1 MGYLEFDKS
10 QLINLEY
17 SLSKEILRS
26 NRAGSY
32 AATTIVGCNTR
43 KYHGLFICPCHDAND
58 EKYLLLSSLD
68 VSIIQHDQEFNLG
81 IHKYEGDTYIPKGHK
96 YVRDYKAETVGET
109 IYRVGGVVL
118 KRESILLEK
127 EERVL
132 IKFTL
137 LEANSD
143 TSLKFR
149 PFLAFRNIHQL
160 SKANTFA
167 NTKYENTD
175 NGVIYKMYEGLPSL
189 YMQFSSKVDYV
200 HSPDWYYNIEYME
213 EQKRGYDYKEDLM
226 VPGFFESKIKKGES
240 IVFSAGIRKANPNA
254 LKKQYTTECNKR
266 TARDSYKNCLLN
278 AAEQF
283 LVNKENGSEII
294 AGYPWFGAWGRD
306 TFISLPGITL
316 TTGKISEARAV
327 INKMINR
334 MKGGLFPNMGDENNP
349 AFNSVDAPMWFIWS
363 LQQYEKYDDINIWK
377 LYGKTIKNVLNA
389 YRNGTSFN
397 IRMLEN
403 GLIWAGEEGKSLTWM
418 DAVTPEGPVTQ
429 RMGMPVE
436 INALWYNAIQYSL
449 KLAEKASDKKFIKE
463 WGNLPERIET
473 SFIENFWSEEKGYL
487 ADVVNGDMFDFS
499 VRPNMVIAAAMEFSM
514 LTKEMK
520 NSLLEVIK
528 SELLTTKGLRTL
540 APKNANYKGV
550 YEGDQDARDNTY
562 HQGTVW
568 PWLLEHFVKAYM
580 DVHKNTGLSM
590 AKKIYLGFEEDMM
603 HHGIGS
609 VSEIYDGDPPHAPKG
624 SISQAWSVAALL
636 RISEM
641 IEAGEKSL
649 LKK

>member
-32 AATTIVGCNTR
+32 AATTIIGCNTR
-43 KYHGLFICPCHDAND
+43 KYHGLFICPCQKGSD
-58 EKYLLLSSLD
+58 EKFLLLSSLD
-68 VSIIQHDQEFNLG
+68 VTVIQHDQEFNLG

-96 YVRDYKAETVGET
+96 YVRDYMAEIVGET

-143 TSLKFR
+143 TYLKFK

-160 SKANTFA
+160 SKANMFA
-167 NTKYENTD
+167 NTKYESTD
-175 NGVIYKMYEGLPSL
+175 NGVVYKMYEGLPSL

-226 VPGFFESKIKKGES
+226 VPGYFETKVKKGES
-240 IVFSAGIRKANPNA
+240 IVFSAGIKNTNPTT
-254 LKKQYTTECNKR
+254 LKKQYSAEFNKR
-266 TARDSYKNCLLN
+266 SARDSYKNCLLN

-283 LVNKENGSEII
+283 LVKNENGSEII

-316 TTGKISEARAV
+316 TTGKIDAAREV
-327 INKMINR
+327 IDKMINR
-334 MKGGLFPNMGDENNP
+334 MKGGLFPNMGDESNP
-349 AFNSVDAPMWFIWS
+349 AFNSVDAPMWFIWA
-363 LQQYEKYDDINIWK
+363 LQQYEKYDAADIWK
-377 LYGKTIKNVLNA
+377 LYGKTIKTVLNA
-389 YRNGTSFN
+389 YREGTSFN

-403 GLIWAGEEGKSLTWM
+403 GLIWAGQEGKALTWM
-418 DAVTPEGPVTQ
+418 DAVTSNGPSTQ

-449 KLAEKASDKKFIKE
+449 KLAEKAADKKFIKE
-463 WGNLPERIET
+463 WKDLPEKIET
-473 SFIENFWSEEKGYL
+473 SFIENFWSKDKGYL

-528 SELLTTKGLRTL
+528 SELLTTRGLRTL
-540 APKNANYKGV
+540 APKNANYKGI
-550 YEGDQDARDNTY
+550 YEGDQDARDSIY

-603 HHGIGS
+603 QHGIGS
-609 VSEIYDGDPPHAPKG
+609 ISEIYDGDPPHTPKC
-624 SISQAWSVAALL
+624 SISQAWRVAA
-636 RISEM
+636 
-641 IEAGEKSL
+641 
-649 LKK
+649 